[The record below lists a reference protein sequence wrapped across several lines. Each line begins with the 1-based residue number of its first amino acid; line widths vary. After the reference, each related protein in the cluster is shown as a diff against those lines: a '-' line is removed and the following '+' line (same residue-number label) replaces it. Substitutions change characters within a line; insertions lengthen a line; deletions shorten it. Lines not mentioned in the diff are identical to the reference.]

1 MKTKRATKTATL
13 PLVLTPREEEILR
26 AVSVY
31 RFVTVQDIT
40 HLFFSRGSVTYARRM
55 LSRLSGGRDYQER
68 EYLFR
73 FPLPSPR
80 RGSPENV
87 YTLGALGRE
96 VLESLGQPVAWDSR
110 PSTAGRLSHSFL
122 SHQLLLTRAVCAAA
136 YWCRVRHAFSLVDM
150 RLCYEL
156 ARHPL
161 LSQSAQSSGERGR
174 SLAALPDAWLLVER
188 VAGRE
193 RFPILLE
200 IDRATEYQEQF
211 RTYVKAR
218 LAFLRSG
225 DYATVFGTRSAL
237 ICYLTTGQS
246 EGHRETRV
254 KTMAA
259 WTQDVLSELKLER
272 WAGIFRFT
280 SAIYETLYEDA
291 QTLFETPVW
300 YRPDSPT
307 PGLLFGA

>member
-1 MKTKRATKTATL
+1 MKQKRAAKTAHL

-31 RFVTVQDIT
+31 RFMTVQDIT
-40 HLFFSRGSVTYARRM
+40 HLFFARGSVTYARQL
-55 LSRLSGGRDYQER
+55 LSRLCGGRDGQER

-87 YTLGALGRE
+87 YTLGSAGRE
-96 VLESLGQPVAWDSR
+96 FLESLGQTVAWDAR
-110 PSTAGRLSHSFL
+110 PSTTGRLSHSFL
-122 SHQLLLTRAVCAAA
+122 SHQLLLTRAVCAAS
-136 YWCRVRHAFSLVDM
+136 YWCRVRHLFSLVNV
-150 RLCYEL
+150 RLSYEL

-161 LSQSAQSSGERGR
+161 LSQSTNSSGERGR
-174 SLAALPDAWLLVER
+174 SLAALPDAWLLLER
-188 VAGRE
+188 VADSVH
-193 RFPILLE
+193 FPLLLE
-200 IDRATEYQEQF
+200 VDRATEYQEQF
-211 RTYVKAR
+211 RAHVKAR
-218 LAFLRSG
+218 LAFIRSG
-225 DYATVFGTRSAL
+225 DYTEVFQTPAVL

-246 EGHRETRV
+246 AGHRETRV

-259 WTQDVLSELKLER
+259 WTQDVLTEMQMER

-280 SAIYETLYEDA
+280 SVVYDTLYEDA
-291 QTLFETPVW
+291 HTLFEKPVW

-307 PGLLFGA
+307 PVPLLGS

>member
-1 MKTKRATKTATL
+1 MKTKKATKTAQR

-26 AVSVY
+26 AVSIY

-40 HLFFSRGSVTYARRM
+40 HLFFSRGSVTYARQ
-55 LSRLSGGRDYQER
+55 LLARLCGGKDYVER

-73 FPLPSPR
+73 FPMATQT
-80 RGSPENV
+80 RGTPENV
-87 YTLGALGRE
+87 YTLGSAGRE
-96 VLESLGQPVAWDSR
+96 VLESLGQRVAWDSR
-110 PSTAGRLSHSFL
+110 PSTTGRLSHSFL
-122 SHQLLLTRAVCAAA
+122 RHQLLLTRAVCAAA
-136 YWCRVRHAFSLVDM
+136 YWCRVRHAFSLVDI
-150 RLCYEL
+150 RLSYEL

-200 IDRATEYQEQF
+200 VDRATEYQEQF
-211 RTYVKAR
+211 RTHVKAR

-246 EGHRETRV
+246 EEHRETRV

-259 WTQDVLSELKLER
+259 WTQDVLTEMKLER

-280 SAIYETLYEDA
+280 SAGVRSHFSD
-291 QTLFETPVW
+291 
-300 YRPDSPT
+300 
-307 PGLLFGA
+307 

>member
-1 MKTKRATKTATL
+1 MKPKNATKKTQR

-40 HLFFSRGSVTYARRM
+40 HLFFSRGSVTYARS
-55 LSRLSGGRDYQER
+55 LLARLCGGRDYQER

-73 FPLPSPR
+73 FPMATQS

-87 YTLGALGRE
+87 YTLGQLGRE
-96 VLESLGQPVAWDSR
+96 FLESLGQTVAWDSR
-110 PSTAGRLSHSFL
+110 PSTTGRLSHSYL

-136 YWCRVRHAFSLVDM
+136 YWCRMQPAFSLVDI
-150 RLCYEL
+150 RLSYEL

-161 LSQSAQSSGERGR
+161 LSQSTQSSGERGR
-174 SLAALPDAWLLVER
+174 SLAALPDAWLLMER
-188 VAGRE
+188 VADSAH
-193 RFPILLE
+193 FPMLLE
-200 IDRATEYQEQF
+200 VDRATEYQEQF
-211 RTYVKAR
+211 RSHVKAR
-218 LAFLRSG
+218 LAFIRSG
-225 DYATVFGTRSAL
+225 DYTEVFQTPAVL

-259 WTQDVLSELKLER
+259 WTQDVLTEMQMER

-280 SAIYETLYEDA
+280 SAVYERLYEDA
-291 QTLFETPVW
+291 HTLFEKPVW
-300 YRPDSPT
+300 YRPDSTT